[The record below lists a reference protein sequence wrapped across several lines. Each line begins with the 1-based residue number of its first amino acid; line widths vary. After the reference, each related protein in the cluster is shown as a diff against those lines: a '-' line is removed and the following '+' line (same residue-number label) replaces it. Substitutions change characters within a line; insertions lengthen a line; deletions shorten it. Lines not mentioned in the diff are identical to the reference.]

1 MKYISNYEK
10 FNEFKSHT
18 IRKNGKIAAILPPG
32 EKMSMTAEETEIEAA
47 YDKWCEDKKK
57 FIETEF
63 DKIKST
69 EPLVYKKNKEDYD
82 DNFLIVSIDDI
93 DFGANYENIFYKPN
107 EYLNNPMFTIG
118 FEYDDANSS
127 DIFYQDHKYGVK
139 ADLLKNHPKFGF
151 DMNMSKFLYTIAK
164 GMDPKTL
171 STEQKLGDNIKL
183 YED

>member
-10 FNEFKSHT
+10 FNETT
-18 IRKNGKIAAILPPG
+18 IRKDGKIAAILPPG
-32 EKMSMTAEETEIEAA
+32 GKMKNTAEETEIEAA

-69 EPLVYKKNKEDYD
+69 EPLVYQKNKENYD
-82 DNFLIVSIDDI
+82 DNFLIVSITDI

-107 EYLNNPMFTIG
+107 EYLNNPMFTIE
-118 FEYDDANSS
+118 FQFDEANRN
-127 DIFYQDHKYGVK
+127 DISYQDHKYVVK
-139 ADLLKNHPKFGF
+139 KFGTNEIDPKFGF
-151 DMNMSKFLYTIAK
+151 DMDMSKFLYTIAK
-164 GMDPKTL
+164 GMDPKTT
-171 STEQKLGDNIKL
+171 STIQKLGDGITL

>member
-10 FNEFKSHT
+10 FNETT
-18 IRKNGKIAAILPPG
+18 IRKDGKIAAILPPG
-32 EKMSMTAEETEIEAA
+32 GKMKMTAEETEIEAA

-57 FIETEF
+57 FVETEF

-69 EPLVYKKNKEDYD
+69 EPLVYQKNKENYD
-82 DNFLIVSIDDI
+82 DNFLIVSITDI

-107 EYLNNPMFTIG
+107 EYLNNPMFTIE
-118 FEYDDANSS
+118 FQFDDTNRNVIS
-127 DIFYQDHKYGVK
+127 YQDHKYVVG

-164 GMDPKTL
+164 GMDPKTQ
-171 STEQKLGDNIKL
+171 STIQKLGDGITL
-183 YED
+183 YKD